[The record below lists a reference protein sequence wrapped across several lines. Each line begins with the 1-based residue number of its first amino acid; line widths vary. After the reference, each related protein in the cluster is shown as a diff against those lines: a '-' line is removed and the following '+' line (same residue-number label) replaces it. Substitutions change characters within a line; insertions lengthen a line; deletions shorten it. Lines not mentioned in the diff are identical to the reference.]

1 MSMKQKE
8 ISIQRKLMQMIM
20 LTCGAVLVLTCAAFF
35 TYEFLTYRDITKR
48 ELSTLGEIVAANST
62 SSLAFDNKED
72 ADEILSALKA
82 QKHLVAACLYDKEG
96 KVFSTYP
103 SNLPATSFPI
113 PQGSGY
119 SFSGAYL
126 QGFEPVIQGSTRLGT
141 LFLKSDMKGVNDR
154 FILYGIIAFT
164 FIILSFIFAYL
175 LSRRLQKSIST
186 PILELAETASI
197 VSEQQD
203 YSVRVTKKTND
214 EIGVLTDAFNHM
226 LMQIEKQNEEIIAL
240 NLNLE
245 QKVSKRT
252 GELEGANT
260 ILKQQN
266 EFIETIIDSSVD
278 LIAVFDRQ
286 LHYLIL
292 NKQADEIYK
301 LKRED
306 IIGRHI
312 LDVFPT
318 LKGSVMVQNLERALK
333 GEFIRQDTYKSLVSD
348 RYFENFFIPLKDK
361 NNNTDRVLVIGHDIT
376 SIMWANEKL
385 KTVNTDLEKSNRDLE
400 QFAYVASHDLQ
411 EPLRK
416 IQTFSELSEKNVQHP
431 EILKR
436 YLQKINSSAHRMS
449 DLIKAVLNYS
459 RLSKSENE
467 WAPIDLNAIVDSI
480 KTDLELL
487 IEEKQAVIT
496 ATGLPVIT
504 GIPLQINQLFLN
516 LISNSLKFSDAPPR
530 ITITANTVPG
540 KQIKTESEI
549 NKKEDFT
556 ELVFSDNGIGF
567 EQQYADRI
575 FSIFQRLHSG
585 PKYGGTGIGLALC
598 KKIAEN
604 HGGAISVE
612 SEPGKGTRFFV
623 YLPLNS
629 QPKEPGTVKEPVFS
643 DKD

>member
-103 SNLPATSFPI
+103 SYLPATSFPI

-119 SFSGAYL
+119 FFSGAYL

>member
-496 ATGLPVIT
+496 AAGLPVIT

-516 LISNSLKFSDAPPR
+516 IISNSLKFSDAPPR

-623 YLPLNS
+623 YLPLNG

>member
-1 MSMKQKE
+1 MKQKE

-20 LTCGAVLVLTCAAFF
+20 LTCGAVLILTCAAFF

-48 ELSTLGEIVAANST
+48 ELSTLGEIIAANST
-62 SSLAFDNKED
+62 ASLAFDNKED

-96 KVFSTYP
+96 TVFSTYP
-103 SNLPATSFPI
+103 SHLPASSFPK
-113 PQGSGY
+113 PKSSGY
-119 SFSGAYL
+119 SFRGAYL
-126 QGFEPVIQGSTRLGT
+126 EGFEPVIQGSTRLGT
-141 LFLKSDMKGVNDR
+141 LFLKSDMKGVNSR
-154 FILYGIIAFT
+154 FQLYGIIAIT

-175 LSRRLQKSIST
+175 LSRRLQKSISS

-197 VSEQQD
+197 VSERQD
-203 YSVRVTKKTND
+203 YSVRATKKTHD

-226 LMQIEKQNEEIIAL
+226 LMQIEKQNEEITAL

-245 QKVSKRT
+245 EKVRKRT

-278 LIAVFDRQ
+278 LIAVFDNR
-286 LHYLIL
+286 LHYLVL

-306 IIGRHI
+306 MIGRHI

-318 LKGSVMVQNLERALK
+318 LKGSAMVQNLERAVK

-361 NNNTDRVLVIGHDIT
+361 NNVTDRVLVIGHDIT

-416 IQTFSELSEKNVQHP
+416 IQTFSELSEKNFQHP

-459 RLSKSENE
+459 RLAKSEDE
-467 WAPIDLNAIVDSI
+467 WAPIDLNTVVDSI

-487 IEEKQAVIT
+487 IEEKKAVIT
-496 ATGLPVIT
+496 ATGLPVIN

-516 LISNSLKFSDAPPR
+516 LISNSLKFSEVPPR

-549 NKKEDFT
+549 NKDEDFT

-598 KKIAEN
+598 KKIVEN

-629 QPKEPGTVKEPVFS
+629 QPKKPGGIKEPVFS

>member
-496 ATGLPVIT
+496 AAGLPVIT

-623 YLPLNS
+623 YLPLNG